1 LKWLCRDLVLGL
13 EDSKK
18 VVIVGI
24 PGVGKTS
31 LVTKI
36 AELIKQKNKTV
47 SVHSYGTIMFE
58 EAKKMGIKNR
68 DELRTLPIE
77 KQKELQKIAAET
89 ISNLSDDVIFIDTH
103 AFISTKAGFYP
114 GLPNYVIEIIQP
126 ANFIAISA
134 SPDEIHDRRMKDG
147 TRERDPI
154 SIEDI
159 KKELAVQD
167 AMLSSCS
174 VFSGSP
180 MKVIFNHEGKI
191 EEAAVNVIDAIGL

>member
-1 LKWLCRDLVLGL
+1 VLGL

>member
-1 LKWLCRDLVLGL
+1 
-13 EDSKK
+13 
-18 VVIVGI
+18 
-24 PGVGKTS
+24 
-31 LVTKI
+31 
-36 AELIKQKNKTV
+36 
-47 SVHSYGTIMFE
+47 MFE
-58 EAKKMGIKNR
+58 EARKMGIKSR
-68 DELRTLPIE
+68 DELRMLPIE
-77 KQKELQKIAAET
+77 KQKQLQKIAAEM

-126 ANFIAISA
+126 TNFIAITA
-134 SPDEIHDRRMKDG
+134 SPDEIHDRRIKDE
-147 TRERDPI
+147 TRDRDPI

-174 VFSGSP
+174 VLSGSP

-191 EEAAVNVIDAIGL
+191 EEAADNVIDAIGL

>member
-1 LKWLCRDLVLGL
+1 VLGL
-13 EDSKK
+13 EDNKK

-47 SVHSYGTIMFE
+47 SVHSYGTVMFE

-68 DELRTLPIE
+68 DELRTLPIV
-77 KQKELQKIAAET
+77 KQKQLQKMAAET
-89 ISNLSDDVIFIDTH
+89 LSRLTDDVIFIDTH

-114 GLPNYVIEIIQP
+114 GLPNYVIQIIEP
-126 ANFIAISA
+126 TNFIAITA
-134 SPDEIHDRRMKDG
+134 SPDEIHNRRMKDE
-147 TRERDPI
+147 TRDRDPI

-174 VFSGSP
+174 VLSGSP

>member
-1 LKWLCRDLVLGL
+1 VLGL

-31 LVTKI
+31 LITKI
-36 AELIKQKNKTV
+36 AELTKQKNKTV
-47 SVHSYGTIMFE
+47 SVHSYGTVMFE

-68 DELRTLPIE
+68 DELRMLPIA
-77 KQKELQKIAAET
+77 KQKQLQKMAAEML
-89 ISNLSDDVIFIDTH
+89 SNLSDDVIFIDTH

-114 GLPNYVIEIIQP
+114 GLPNYVIQIIQP
-126 ANFIAISA
+126 TNFIAITA
-134 SPDEIHDRRMKDG
+134 TPDEIHNRRMKDE
-147 TRERDPI
+147 TRDRDPI

-174 VFSGSP
+174 VLSGSP

>member
-1 LKWLCRDLVLGL
+1 MVESR
-13 EDSKK
+13 K

-31 LVTKI
+31 LVTK
-36 AELIKQKNKTV
+36 LVQVIKKKNKTV
-47 SVHSYGTIMFE
+47 SVHSYGTVMLE
-58 EAKKMGIKNR
+58 EAKKDGIKDR
-68 DELRTLPIE
+68 DELRKLPIE
-77 KQKELQKIAAET
+77 KQKELQKIAAEK
-89 ISNLSDDVIFIDTH
+89 ISKLSDDVIFIDTH
-103 AFISTKAGFYP
+103 AFISTEAGFYP

-126 ANFIAISA
+126 TNFIAITA
-134 SPDEIHDRRMKDG
+134 SPDEIHNRRMKDE
-147 TRERDPI
+147 TRNRDPI

-174 VFSGSP
+174 VLSGSP

-191 EEAAVNVIDAIGL
+191 EEAASNVINAIGL

>member
-1 LKWLCRDLVLGL
+1 MLGL

-31 LVTKI
+31 LITKI

-47 SVHSYGTIMFE
+47 SVHSYGTVMFE

-68 DELRTLPIE
+68 DELRMLPIV
-77 KQKELQKIAAET
+77 KQKQLQKMAAEML
-89 ISNLSDDVIFIDTH
+89 SNLSDDVIFIDTH
-103 AFISTKAGFYP
+103 AFISTNAGFYP
-114 GLPNYVIEIIQP
+114 GLPNYVIQIIQP
-126 ANFIAISA
+126 TNFIAITA
-134 SPDEIHDRRMKDG
+134 SPNEIHNRRMEDE
-147 TRERDPI
+147 TRDRDPI

-174 VFSGSP
+174 VLSGSP

>member
-1 LKWLCRDLVLGL
+1 MLGL

-18 VVIVGI
+18 IVIVGI

-47 SVHSYGTIMFE
+47 SVHSYGTVMLE

-68 DELRTLPIE
+68 DELRTLPIV
-77 KQKELQKIAAET
+77 KQKQLQKMAAEML
-89 ISNLSDDVIFIDTH
+89 SNLSDDVIFIDTH

-114 GLPNYVIEIIQP
+114 GLPNYVIQIMQP
-126 ANFIAISA
+126 TNFIAISA
-134 SPDEIHDRRMKDG
+134 SPDEIHNRRMKDG

-180 MKVIFNHEGKI
+180 MKVIFNHKGKI

>member
-1 LKWLCRDLVLGL
+1 LVLGL
-13 EDSKK
+13 EESKK

-114 GLPNYVIEIIQP
+114 GLPNYVIQIIQP
-126 ANFIAISA
+126 TNFIAISA
-134 SPDEIHDRRMKDG
+134 SPDEIHNRRMKDG

>member
-1 LKWLCRDLVLGL
+1 MLGL

-31 LVTKI
+31 LITKI

-126 ANFIAISA
+126 ANFIAITA
-134 SPDEIHDRRMKDG
+134 SPDEIHNRRMKDG

-174 VFSGSP
+174 VLSGSP